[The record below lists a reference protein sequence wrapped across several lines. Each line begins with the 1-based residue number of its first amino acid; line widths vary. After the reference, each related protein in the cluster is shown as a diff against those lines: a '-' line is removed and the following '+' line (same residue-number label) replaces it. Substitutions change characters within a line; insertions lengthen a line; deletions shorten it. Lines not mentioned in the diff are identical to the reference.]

1 MLVWCVQTQL
11 VEAMVELVHSGL
23 LCVSQTNHGLMIGYL
38 PGCQP
43 PPPGKRPE
51 PPPARSDADEVRSFQ
66 QRARQELR
74 KQLDEAS
81 LKPQE
86 AAAMPNLGI
95 ELDAVDAR
103 AAAPDANSSAV
114 GAVAQAA
121 QAAQAAQT
129 QAQACI
135 QSHLVPTVVSTAMPQ
150 PSPSARAKPMQAQPT
165 LVQPMQVATA
175 MPCVP
180 AISITQ
186 AQAAAATS
194 SMVPGS
200 NIPPTTQAAVA
211 TPSSHTCASM
221 QPPPAPRI
229 SCAPPPPPPTWQAH
243 LVGWTIEAQ
252 QYTSGAMVRGTVRS
266 WEPDSQTFTL
276 AFENGARARRRMMM
290 ETGRAPPVAVLHVYC
305 THAARAVRV

>member
-1 MLVWCVQTQL
+1 
-11 VEAMVELVHSGL
+11 
-23 LCVSQTNHGLMIGYL
+23 
-38 PGCQP
+38 
-43 PPPGKRPE
+43 
-51 PPPARSDADEVRSFQ
+51 
-66 QRARQELR
+66 
-74 KQLDEAS
+74 
-81 LKPQE
+81 
-86 AAAMPNLGI
+86 
-95 ELDAVDAR
+95 
-103 AAAPDANSSAV
+103 
-114 GAVAQAA
+114 
-121 QAAQAAQT
+121 
-129 QAQACI
+129 
-135 QSHLVPTVVSTAMPQ
+135 
-150 PSPSARAKPMQAQPT
+150 MQAQPT